1 MNSNKSNSIKDSST
15 QLIKRIFAVP
25 EVSILIPL
33 VVLVGIVTAINP
45 VFIDPNNLQA
55 LARSMAFWG
64 LLALGE
70 TFILLIGEIDISV
83 GSMVSFGTMFFA
95 YLLKELSFP
104 LGLAI
109 GATFA
114 LTISLSMI
122 SAFCI
127 VKLKI
132 NSFITTIA
140 MLTICKGAARVLTF
154 ARSITV
160 SGIPGTEGLSN
171 FGSQEPLGMSWAFII
186 FIILIAAGNFV
197 LRKTAYGRKIYATGD
212 SKTVAEIAGIKIDR
226 IKMSTFAI
234 SGVLVGLVSI
244 LLVAKQGTANPNFGQ
259 GWELMIIAATAI
271 GGISL
276 VGGSGSMLGTLIGV
290 VLFATISNMLILL
303 EVNQHLQQV
312 ITGVII
318 VLSVLIDIR
327 RRKKLLGNSV

>member
-33 VVLVGIVTAINP
+33 IVLVGIVTAINP
-45 VFIDPNNLQA
+45 IFIDPNNLQA

-95 YLLKELSFP
+95 YLIKELSFP

-114 LTISLSMI
+114 LTIALSMI

-160 SGIPGTEGLSN
+160 SGIPGTEGFSD
-171 FGSQEPLGMSWAFII
+171 FGAKEPLGLSWAFII
-186 FIILIAAGNFV
+186 FIVLIVAGNFV

-290 VLFATISNMLILL
+290 VLFATISNILILL